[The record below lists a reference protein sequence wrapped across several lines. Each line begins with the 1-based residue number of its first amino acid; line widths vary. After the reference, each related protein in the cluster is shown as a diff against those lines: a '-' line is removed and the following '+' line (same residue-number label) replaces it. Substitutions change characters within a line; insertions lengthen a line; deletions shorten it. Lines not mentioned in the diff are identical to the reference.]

1 MKIKKV
7 KKTILLLSL
16 SAIIILVSN
25 LWTFSAKGLEINNEE
40 IERIQKEIEIREA
53 NIKQLETQRKIYQE
67 KISIK
72 RSEISTLK
80 DELDFINN
88 KINKSQ
94 LAIESQEEEISK
106 TDLSIQ
112 KIQLE
117 IIAKKKEAEGV
128 KEQLRELLLTI
139 HEYDQKNPLEII
151 LLNPSLS
158 SVFNHWQ
165 YLNSCQEK
173 IARNLQRI
181 STLKEGLEIQE
192 EKLRQERQNL
202 VNLKN
207 ELDGQKIQL
216 IADKEINEYLLEQT
230 RGAEWKFQSLL
241 AEVITEQQKIDQE
254 ISSLEK
260 TARAKI
266 AQEKERQ
273 AELMEKEGILIFS
286 WPVPL
291 QKITSPFHDPEYPFR
306 HLIGEHPAIDLRAQQ
321 GTLVRASA
329 SGYVARAKEGGVGEY
344 SYVMII
350 HNNSFSTVYGHL
362 SDVQVKENEYI
373 KRGEV
378 IGLSGGMPGT
388 PGAGMFCT
396 GPHLHFEIRMN
407 GIPVNPEDY
416 LL

>member
-350 HNNSFSTVYGHL
+350 HNNSFFSL
-362 SDVQVKENEYI
+362 WPS
-373 KRGEV
+373 
-378 IGLSGGMPGT
+378 
-388 PGAGMFCT
+388 
-396 GPHLHFEIRMN
+396 
-407 GIPVNPEDY
+407 
-416 LL
+416 

>member
-1 MKIKKV
+1 MKFEKNQKI
-7 KKTILLLSL
+7 ILLGCFL
-16 SAIIILVSN
+16 AIIFLIGGLEN
-25 LWTFSAKGLEINNEE
+25 FSAQGLEINNEE
-40 IERIQKEIEIREA
+40 IEKIQKEIEIRES
-53 NIKQLETQRKIYQE
+53 NIKQLEDQRKIYAE
-67 KISIK
+67 KINIK
-72 RSEISTLK
+72 RSEVSTLK
-80 DELDFINN
+80 QELEFINY

-94 LAIESQEEEISK
+94 LAIQEQEEKISK
-106 TDLSIQ
+106 ADLSIQ

-117 IIAKKKEAEGV
+117 IIAQKKEAE
-128 KEQLRELLLTI
+128 KTKNSLRELLLAI

-151 LLNPSLS
+151 FLNPSLS

-165 YLNSCQEK
+165 HLNSLQEK
-173 IARNLQRI
+173 ISRSLQRI

-192 EKLRQERQNL
+192 ESLRQERNNL

-241 AEVITEQQKIDQE
+241 AEVITEQQKIEDE
-254 ISSLEK
+254 INSLEEV
-260 TARAKI
+260 ARAKI

-273 AELMEKEGILIFS
+273 AELMEKEGILVLS

-291 QKITSPFHDPEYPFR
+291 EKITSPFRDPEYPFR
-306 HLIGEHPAIDLRAQQ
+306 HLIGEHSGIDLRAAQ
-321 GTLVRASA
+321 GTLVRAPA
-329 SGYVARAKEGGVGEY
+329 SGYVARAKRGGVGEY

-362 SDVQVKENEYI
+362 SSIQVEENQYI

-396 GPHLHFEIRMN
+396 GPHLHFEVRRD
-407 GIPVNPEDY
+407 GIPVNPEEY

>member
-1 MKIKKV
+1 MKFEKNQKI
-7 KKTILLLSL
+7 ILLGCFL
-16 SAIIILVSN
+16 AIIFLIGSLENS
-25 LWTFSAKGLEINNEE
+25 SAQGLEINNEE
-40 IERIQKEIEIREA
+40 IEKIQKEIEIRES
-53 NIKQLETQRKIYQE
+53 NIKQLEDQRKIYAE
-67 KISIK
+67 KINIK
-72 RSEISTLK
+72 RSEVSTLK
-80 DELDFINN
+80 QELEFINY

-94 LAIESQEEEISK
+94 LAIQEQEEKISK
-106 TDLSIQ
+106 ADLSIQ

-117 IIAKKKEAEGV
+117 IIAQKKEAE
-128 KEQLRELLLTI
+128 KTKNSLRELLLAI

-151 LLNPSLS
+151 FLNPSLS

-165 YLNSCQEK
+165 HLNSLQEK
-173 IARNLQRI
+173 ISRSLQRI

-192 EKLRQERQNL
+192 ESLRQERNNL

-241 AEVITEQQKIDQE
+241 AEVITEQQKIEDE
-254 ISSLEK
+254 INSLEEV
-260 TARAKI
+260 ARAKI

-273 AELMEKEGILIFS
+273 AELMEKEGILVLS

-291 QKITSPFHDPEYPFR
+291 EKITSPFRDPEYPFR
-306 HLIGEHPAIDLRAQQ
+306 HLIGEHSGIDLRAAQ
-321 GTLVRASA
+321 GTLVRAPA
-329 SGYVARAKEGGVGEY
+329 SGYVARAKRGGVGEY

-362 SDVQVKENEYI
+362 SSIQVEENQYI

-396 GPHLHFEIRMN
+396 GPHLHFEVRRD
-407 GIPVNPEDY
+407 GIPVNPEEY

>member
-1 MKIKKV
+1 MKFKKNQ
-7 KKTILLLSL
+7 KIILLGCFL
-16 SAIIILVSN
+16 AIIFLIGN
-25 LWTFSAKGLEINNEE
+25 LENFSAQGLKINNEE
-40 IERIQKEIEIREA
+40 IEKIQKEIEIRES
-53 NIKQLETQRKIYQE
+53 NIKQLEDQRKTYTE
-67 KISIK
+67 KISAK
-72 RSEISTLK
+72 RSEVSTLK
-80 DELDFINN
+80 QELDFINY
-88 KINKSQ
+88 KINKSR
-94 LAIESQEEEISK
+94 LAIQEQEEKILK

-117 IIAKKKEAEGV
+117 IIAQKKEAE
-128 KEQLRELLLTI
+128 KTKNSLKELLLAI

-151 LLNPSLS
+151 FLNPSLS

-165 YLNSCQEK
+165 YLNSFQEK
-173 IARNLQRI
+173 ISRSLQRI

-192 EKLRQERQNL
+192 ENLRQGRNNL

-241 AEVITEQQKIDQE
+241 AEVITEQQKIEQE
-254 ISSLEK
+254 INSLEEV
-260 TARAKI
+260 ARAKI

-273 AELMEKEGILIFS
+273 VELMEKEGILILS

-291 QKITSPFHDPEYPFR
+291 EKITSPFRDPEYPFR
-306 HLIGEHPAIDLRAQQ
+306 HLIGEHSGIDLRAAQ
-321 GTLVRASA
+321 GTLVRAPA
-329 SGYVARAKEGGVGEY
+329 SGYVARAKRGGVGEY

-362 SDVQVKENEYI
+362 SSIQVEENQYI

-396 GPHLHFEIRMN
+396 GPHLHFEVRRD
-407 GIPVNPEDY
+407 GIPVNPEEY